1 MGCEQRA
8 EAEIAIIF
16 SYFGSKCLTS
26 PLLKIVH
33 SLIEEKGQAQ
43 MRAEILALWWRNPS
57 RRLTLSHVLDDFL
70 VSDSSKEEVLEM
82 AENIREIMISLEQ
95 IGLINTP
102 LLAPTPSR
110 SE

>member
-1 MGCEQRA
+1 
-8 EAEIAIIF
+8 
-16 SYFGSKCLTS
+16 
-26 PLLKIVH
+26 
-33 SLIEEKGQAQ
+33 

-57 RRLTLSHVLDDFL
+57 RRITLPHVLDDFL
-70 VSDSSKEEVLEM
+70 VSSGDSSKEEVLEM

>member
-1 MGCEQRA
+1 
-8 EAEIAIIF
+8 
-16 SYFGSKCLTS
+16 
-26 PLLKIVH
+26 
-33 SLIEEKGQAQ
+33 

-57 RRLTLSHVLDDFL
+57 RRLTLSHVIDDFL
-70 VSDSSKEEVLEM
+70 VSSGDSSKEEVLEM

>member
-1 MGCEQRA
+1 
-8 EAEIAIIF
+8 
-16 SYFGSKCLTS
+16 
-26 PLLKIVH
+26 
-33 SLIEEKGQAQ
+33 

-70 VSDSSKEEVLEM
+70 VSSGDSSKEEVLEM
-82 AENIREIMISLEQ
+82 AENIREIMFSLEL

>member
-1 MGCEQRA
+1 
-8 EAEIAIIF
+8 
-16 SYFGSKCLTS
+16 
-26 PLLKIVH
+26 
-33 SLIEEKGQAQ
+33 

-70 VSDSSKEEVLEM
+70 VSSGDSSKEEVLEM

>member
-1 MGCEQRA
+1 
-8 EAEIAIIF
+8 
-16 SYFGSKCLTS
+16 
-26 PLLKIVH
+26 
-33 SLIEEKGQAQ
+33 

-110 SE
+110 SEQIFKE